1 MFDVASAMS
10 LSDTLNEIVLVVK
23 IRDYL
28 ICFSNSYRYGRVV
41 QIPHFIQLI
50 NHYVQHKLKKVLFV
64 SKNLL
69 FFTDEQH

>member
-1 MFDVASAMS
+1 MCYITSAMS
-10 LSDTLNEIVLVVK
+10 LSKTMNEKVFVVM

-28 ICFSNSYRYGRVV
+28 ICFSNSYRYGTVV

-50 NHYVQHKLKKVLFV
+50 NHYVQHKLKKVPFV